1 MKWRWNLIRIP
12 LESHSNPIELPS
24 KFPVNSH
31 WTITN
36 NPLQIPLNYH
46 QKSNFPLNYL
56 RKKNPSQIPLN
67 YHQKSHFP
75 LNYYKQSQ
83 STPIELLQT
92 ILFKSHWTTI
102 KSTFPLNYYKKSQSN
117 PIELPSKI
125 PFPHFWWLYR
135 PLPRTTLGSVSAGS
149 PGRRCSAVSICYG
162 FCEEKIGI
170 SCRLGDFC
178 RDFRGTL
185 EVFNRIRDLIFFPRV
200 FLDCFGFVGLKMGIY
215 GVWLMAGLNMGR
227 YGLHKIKRISN
238 INPVLR
244 NKSR

>member
-1 MKWRWNLIRIP
+1 M
-12 LESHSNPIELPS
+12 
-24 KFPVNSH
+24 
-31 WTITN
+31 
-36 NPLQIPLNYH
+36 
-46 QKSNFPLNYL
+46 
-56 RKKNPSQIPLN
+56 
-67 YHQKSHFP
+67 
-75 LNYYKQSQ
+75 
-83 STPIELLQT
+83 
-92 ILFKSHWTTI
+92 
-102 KSTFPLNYYKKSQSN
+102 
-117 PIELPSKI
+117 
-125 PFPHFWWLYR
+125 
-135 PLPRTTLGSVSAGS
+135 
-149 PGRRCSAVSICYG
+149 SICYG